1 MISDRVDPAAEE
13 KPTITTLDTP
23 LVTSSL
29 VSAVVQILH
38 LFPSP
43 HYKELSVGAWLG
55 TVLSLV
61 GPEPPATH
69 IKELTLGGSTSILR
83 DAYVKVPTNQGITFT
98 VLQEDS
104 RVHG

>member
-1 MISDRVDPAAEE
+1 M
-13 KPTITTLDTP
+13 DTP

-69 IKELTLGGSTSILR
+69 IKELTLGGSTSMACPQLQPRVDLIL
-83 DAYVKVPTNQGITFT
+83 VNT
-98 VLQEDS
+98 
-104 RVHG
+104 RVSEALL